1 MLGIFSSIL
10 NATIGIVGTLVG
22 IAIIIHIRIN
32 HPNRRS

>member
-1 MLGIFSSIL
+1 MI
-10 NATIGIVGTLVG
+10 NVTIGIVGTLIG